1 MSPGAVAMGR
11 SSPYLE
17 GEGVG
22 VLAELLHQ
30 LLLQRGE
37 GFGHLVGH
45 RREDLRGQDVEVLP
59 EGQPDNVEVVPAVA
73 EGASQRHV
81 NWGRRG
87 GAGRAR
93 RRGKGLGKE
102 GGKRSRVYI
111 SLALKA
117 CYLQQCDRVKDLAPS
132 TELTRSIAS
141 FFKARATSE
150 LLSLP
155 LSTFS
160 VLQVLRVDQA
170 DAICK

>member
-1 MSPGAVAMGR
+1 MGR

-17 GEGVG
+17 GEGVR

-45 RREDLRGQDVEVLP
+45 RREDLRGQDVEILP
-59 EGQPDNVEVVPAVA
+59 EGQPDNIEVVPAVA
-73 EGASQRHV
+73 EGASQRHI

-93 RRGKGLGKE
+93 RRGMGLGKE
-102 GGKRSRVYI
+102 AGKRSCVYI

-117 CYLQQCDRVKDLAPS
+117 FYLQQCDRVKDLAPS
-132 TELTRSIAS
+132 TELTRSI
-141 FFKARATSE
+141 FKAQATSE